1 MLKGVKI
8 RIYPNKHQKELI
20 AKTFGCCRLVY
31 NKGLALRKDTYE
43 ISKES
48 IGYKET
54 SAMLT
59 SLKKDAEFEFLKE
72 VDSIALQQS
81 LRDLD
86 KAYQNFFRAKRGFPK
101 FKSKHNHHNTYRTQN
116 VNNCICIDGDNKH
129 IKFPKLGY
137 VRAKVSYNL
146 SSAKINNATIEQVP
160 SGKYYAVLNVEI
172 PDVKKCNA
180 GRLVGIDLGI
190 KDFYVS
196 SDGIKCD
203 NPKYLAKSAKKLT
216 KEQRKLSKKIET
228 HIVGY
233 KMEKGHR
240 RPIYDKVLSECKN
253 IQKQRIEVARVQEH
267 IANQRDD
274 FLQKQSTRLVSENQV
289 IGIEDLSVR
298 NMVRNHK
305 LAKSISDVSW
315 SRFVSMLEYKSQI
328 YGTEII
334 KVPKFYASSQL
345 CSCCGYKNPMVKDLN
360 VRQWTCPNCKVL
372 HDRDINAATNILN
385 KALEIKYEKL
395 VS

>member
-20 AKTFGCCRLVY
+20 AKTFGCCRLIY

-43 ISKES
+43 TSKES
-48 IGYKET
+48 IGYNET
-54 SAMLT
+54 NAMLT
-59 SLKKDAEFEFLKE
+59 SLKKEEEFAFLKE
-72 VDSIALQQS
+72 VDSISLQQS

-86 KAYQNFFRAKRGFPK
+86 KAYQNFFRTKKGFPE
-101 FKSKHNHHNTYRTQN
+101 FKSKHNPHNAYRTQN
-116 VNNCICIDGDNKH
+116 INNCIRIGGSNKH
-129 IKFPKLGY
+129 IKLPKLGY
-137 VRAKVSYNL
+137 VKAKVSYNL

-160 SGKYYAVLNVEI
+160 SGKYYVMLNVEV
-172 PDVKKCNA
+172 PTVKKCNA
-180 GRLVGIDLGI
+180 GGIVGIDLGI
-190 KDFYVS
+190 KHFYVS

-203 NPKYLAKSAKKLT
+203 NPKYLAKSANKLA

-233 KMEKGHR
+233 KIVKGYR
-240 RPIYDKVLSECKN
+240 YPIYNKSLCECKN
-253 IQKQRIEVARVQEH
+253 IQKQRIKVARIQEH
-267 IANQRDD
+267 IANQRND
-274 FLQKQSTRLVSENQV
+274 FLQKVSTKLVSENQV
-289 IGIEDLSVR
+289 IGIEDLSVK

-305 LAKSISDVSW
+305 LAKSISDASW
-315 SRFVSMLEYKSQI
+315 SKFVSMLEYKAKI

-334 KVPKFYASSQL
+334 KVPRFYASSQR
-345 CSCCGYKNPMVKDLN
+345 CSCCGYKNVAVKDLS
-360 VRQWTCPNCKVL
+360 VRQWSCPNCKVV

-385 KALEIKYEKL
+385 KGLEIKYERL

>member
-8 RIYPNKHQKELI
+8 RIYPNNHQKELI

-31 NKGLALRKDTYE
+31 NKGLALRKDTYKAT
-43 ISKES
+43 KES

-54 SAMLT
+54 NTMLT
-59 SLKKDAEFEFLKE
+59 SLKKDPEFEFLKE

-86 KAYQNFFRAKRGFPK
+86 KAYQNFFKIKRGFPK
-101 FKSKHNHHNTYRTQN
+101 FKSKHNPHNAYRTQN
-116 VNNCICIDGDNKH
+116 VNNCICIGGDNKH
-129 IKFPKLGY
+129 IKLPKLGY
-137 VRAKVSYNL
+137 VKSKVSYNL
-146 SSAKINNATIEQVP
+146 SSAKLNNATIKQYP
-160 SGKYYAVLNVEI
+160 SGKYYVVLNVEV

-180 GRLVGIDLGI
+180 GGTIGIDLGI
-190 KDFYVS
+190 KDFYICN
-196 SDGIKCD
+196 DGVKCD
-203 NPKYLAKSAKKLT
+203 NPKYLAKSERKLA
-216 KEQRKLSKKIET
+216 KEQRRLSKKIET

-233 KMEKGHR
+233 KMVNGYR
-240 RPIYDKVLSECKN
+240 CPIYDKSLSECMN
-253 IQKQRIEVARVQEH
+253 VQKQRIKVARIQEH
-267 IANQRDD
+267 IATQRND
-274 FLQKQSTRLVSENQV
+274 FLQKQSARLVSENQV
-289 IGIEDLSVR
+289 ICLESLSVE

-345 CSCCGYKNPMVKDLN
+345 CSCCGYKNPLVKDLS
-360 VRQWTCPNCKVL
+360 VRQWTCPNCKVI
-372 HDRDINAATNILN
+372 HDRDTNAATNILN
-385 KALEIKYEKL
+385 KGLEIKYEKL

>member
-1 MLKGVKI
+1 MLKGIKI
-8 RIYPNKHQKELI
+8 RIYPNKRQKELI

-31 NKGLALRKDTYE
+31 NRCLALRKDTYQAT
-43 ISKES
+43 KES

-54 SAMLT
+54 NAMLT
-59 SLKKDAEFEFLKE
+59 SLKKADEFEFLKE
-72 VDSIALQQS
+72 VDSMALQQS

-86 KAYQNFFRAKRGFPK
+86 KAYQNFFKTKRGFPK
-101 FKSKHNHHNTYRTQN
+101 FKSKHNSHNAYRTQN
-116 VNNCICIDGDNKH
+116 VSNCIRIGGDNKH
-129 IKFPKLGY
+129 IKLPKLGY
-137 VRAKVSYNL
+137 VKAKVSYNL
-146 SSAKINNATIEQVP
+146 SSAKINNGTIEQVP
-160 SGKYYAVLNVEI
+160 SGKYYVVLNIEV

-180 GRLVGIDLGI
+180 GGVVGIDLGI
-190 KDFYVS
+190 KDFYIN

-203 NPKYLAKSAKKLT
+203 NPKYLAKSAKKLA

-233 KMEKGHR
+233 KIVKGYR
-240 RPIYDKVLSECKN
+240 CPIYDKTLSECRN
-253 IQKQRIEVARVQEH
+253 IQKQRIKVARIHEH
-267 IANQRDD
+267 IANQRND

-289 IGIEDLSVR
+289 ICLEDLSVK
-298 NMVRNHK
+298 NMVRNRK

-315 SRFVSMLEYKSQI
+315 SKFVSMLEYKSKI

-345 CSCCGYKNPMVKDLN
+345 CSCCGYKNPTVKDLS
-360 VRQWTCPNCKVL
+360 VRQWTCPNCNIS

-385 KALEIKYEKL
+385 KGLEIKYEKL

>member
-1 MLKGVKI
+1 MLKGIKI

-20 AKTFGCCRLVY
+20 AETFGCCRLVY
-31 NKGLALRKDTYE
+31 NKGLALRKATYE
-43 ISKES
+43 ATKES

-54 SAMLT
+54 NAMLT
-59 SLKKDAEFEFLKE
+59 SLKKEDDFAFLKE
-72 VDSIALQQS
+72 VDSMALQQS

-86 KAYQNFFRAKRGFPK
+86 KAYQNFFRTKRGFPK
-101 FKSKHNHHNTYRTQN
+101 FKSKHNHRNAYRTQN
-116 VNNCICIDGDNKH
+116 VDNGICIDASSKH
-129 IKFPKLGY
+129 IKVPKLGY
-137 VRAKVSYNL
+137 VKAKVSYNL

-160 SGKYYAVLNVEI
+160 SGKYYVILNVEF

-180 GRLVGIDLGI
+180 GGIVGIDLGI
-190 KDFYVS
+190 KDFYIS
-196 SDGIKCD
+196 SDGIKRD
-203 NPKYLAKSAKKLT
+203 NPKYLAKSAKKLA

-233 KMEKGHR
+233 KMIKGYR
-240 RPIYDKVLSECKN
+240 CPIYDRALSDCKN
-253 IQKQRIEVARVQEH
+253 IQKQRITVARIQEH
-267 IANQRDD
+267 IANQRND

-289 IGIEDLSVR
+289 ICLEDLSVK

-315 SRFVSMLEYKSQI
+315 SKFVSMLEYKSQI

-334 KVPKFYASSQL
+334 KVPRFYASSQL
-345 CSCCGYKNPMVKDLN
+345 CSCCGYKNPVVKDLD
-360 VRQWTCPNCKVL
+360 VRQWTCPNCSAS

-385 KALEIKYEKL
+385 KGLEIRYEKL
-395 VS
+395 MS

>member
-1 MLKGVKI
+1 MLKGIKI
-8 RIYPNKHQKELI
+8 RIYPNKHQKELV

-31 NKGLALRKDTYE
+31 NRGLALRKDAYE
-43 ISKES
+43 TTKES

-54 SAMLT
+54 STMLT
-59 SLKKDAEFEFLKE
+59 SLKKEEDFVFLKE

-101 FKSKHNHHNTYRTQN
+101 FKSKHNHHNAYRTQN
-116 VNNCICIDGDNKH
+116 ISNSIRIDGDNKH
-129 IKFPKLGY
+129 IKLPKLGY
-137 VRAKVSYNL
+137 IKAKVSYNL
-146 SSAKINNATIEQVP
+146 ASVKINNATIEQVP
-160 SGKYYAVLNVEI
+160 SGKYYVTLNVEV

-180 GRLVGIDLGI
+180 GGIVGIDLGI
-190 KDFYVS
+190 KDFYIS

-203 NPKYLAKSAKKLT
+203 NPKYLAKSAKKLA
-216 KEQRKLSKKIET
+216 KAQRKLSKKIET

-233 KMEKGHR
+233 KMIKGYR
-240 RPIYDKVLSECKN
+240 CPIYDKSLFECRN
-253 IQKQRIEVARVQEH
+253 IQKQRIKVARVQER
-267 IANQRDD
+267 IANQRND

-289 IGIEDLSVR
+289 ICLEDLSVK

-315 SRFVSMLEYKSQI
+315 SRFVSMLEYKSKI

-345 CSCCGYKNPMVKDLN
+345 CSCCGYKNPLVKDLS
-360 VRQWTCPNCKVL
+360 VRQWTCPNCKVI
-372 HDRDINAATNILN
+372 HDRDTNAATNILN
-385 KALEIKYEKL
+385 KGLEIKYEKL

>member
-31 NKGLALRKDTYE
+31 NRGLALRKDAYE
-43 ISKES
+43 TTKES

-54 SAMLT
+54 NAMLT

-72 VDSIALQQS
+72 VDSISLQQS

-86 KAYQNFFRAKRGFPK
+86 KAYQNFFRERRGFPK
-101 FKSKHNHHNTYRTQN
+101 FKSKRNPHNAYRTQN
-116 VNNCICIDGDNKH
+116 VNNCICIGCDNKH
-129 IKFPKLGY
+129 IKLPKLGY
-137 VRAKVSYNL
+137 VKAKVSYNL

-160 SGKYYAVLNVEI
+160 SGKYYVVLNVEI
-172 PDVKKCNA
+172 SDVKGGNA
-180 GRLVGIDLGI
+180 GGIVGIDLGI
-190 KDFYVS
+190 KDFYICN
-196 SDGIKCD
+196 DGVKCA
-203 NPKYLAKSAKKLT
+203 NPKYLTKSARKLA
-216 KEQRKLSKKIET
+216 KEQRRLSKKIET
-228 HIVGY
+228 HITGY
-233 KMEKGHR
+233 RVVKGYSC
-240 RPIYDKVLSECKN
+240 PIYDRSLSECKN
-253 IQKQRIEVARVQEH
+253 IQKQRIKVARIQEH
-267 IANQRDD
+267 IANQRND

-289 IGIEDLSVR
+289 ICLEDLSVK
-298 NMVRNHK
+298 NMIRNHK

-328 YGTEII
+328 YETEII

-345 CSCCGYKNPMVKDLN
+345 CSCCGYKNPVVKYLAI
-360 VRQWTCPNCKVL
+360 RQWTCPNCNTF

-385 KALEIKYEKL
+385 KGLEIKYEKL

>member
-31 NKGLALRKDTYE
+31 NKGLALRKDTYVAT
-43 ISKES
+43 KES

-54 SAMLT
+54 NAMLT

-86 KAYQNFFRAKRGFPK
+86 KAYQNFFRTKRGFPK
-101 FKSKHNHHNTYRTQN
+101 FKSKHNHHNSYRTQN
-116 VNNCICIDGDNKH
+116 VHNCICIGGSNKH
-129 IKFPKLGY
+129 IKLPKLGY
-137 VRAKVSYNL
+137 VKAKVSYNL
-146 SSAKINNATIEQVP
+146 VSANINNATIEQVP
-160 SGKYYAVLNVEI
+160 SGKYYVVLNVEV
-172 PDVKKCNA
+172 PNVKKCNV
-180 GRLVGIDLGI
+180 GGVVGIDLGI
-190 KDFYVS
+190 KDFYICN
-196 SDGIKCD
+196 DGVKCD
-203 NPKYLAKSAKKLT
+203 NPKYLARSAKKLAQ
-216 KEQRKLSKKIET
+216 EQRKLSKKIET

-233 KMEKGHR
+233 KIVKGYR
-240 RPIYDKVLSECKN
+240 CPIYDKQLSECKN
-253 IQKQRIEVARVQEH
+253 IQKQRIKVARVQEH
-267 IANQRDD
+267 IANQRND

-289 IGIEDLSVR
+289 ICLEDLSVK
-298 NMVRNHK
+298 NMVKNHK

-315 SRFVSMLEYKSQI
+315 ARFVSMLEYKSPL

-334 KVPKFYASSQL
+334 RVPRFYASSQL
-345 CSCCGYKNPMVKDLN
+345 CSCCGYKNPAVKDLS
-360 VRQWTCPNCKVL
+360 VRQWVCPNCKTH

-385 KALEIKYEKL
+385 KGLEIKYEKL

>member
-8 RIYPNKHQKELI
+8 RIYPNTYQKELI
-20 AKTFGCCRLVY
+20 AKTFGCCRLIY

-43 ISKES
+43 TTKES

-54 SAMLT
+54 NAMLT
-59 SLKKDAEFEFLKE
+59 SLKKEEDFAFLKE
-72 VDSIALQQS
+72 VDSMALQQS

-86 KAYQNFFRAKRGFPK
+86 KAYQNFFRAKCGFPK
-101 FKSKHNHHNTYRTQN
+101 FKSKHNSHNAYRTQN
-116 VNNCICIDGDNKH
+116 ANNVICIGGSNKH
-129 IKFPKLGY
+129 IKLPKLGY
-137 VRAKVSYNL
+137 VKAKVSYNL
-146 SSAKINNATIEQVP
+146 ASVKINNATVVQVP
-160 SGKYYAVLNVEI
+160 SGKYYVVLNVEV

-180 GRLVGIDLGI
+180 GGIIGIDLGI
-190 KDFYVS
+190 KDFYVG
-196 SDGIKCD
+196 SDSIKCD
-203 NPKYLAKSAKKLT
+203 NPKYLAKSAKKLA
-216 KEQRKLSKKIET
+216 KEQRKLSKKIEI

-233 KMEKGHR
+233 RLVKGYR
-240 RPIYDKVLSECKN
+240 CPIYDRTLSECRN
-253 IQKQRIEVARVQEH
+253 VQKQRIKVARIQEH
-267 IANQRDD
+267 IANQRND

-289 IGIEDLSVR
+289 ICLEDLSVK

-345 CSCCGYKNPMVKDLN
+345 CSCCGYKNPIVKNLV
-360 VRQWTCPNCKVL
+360 VRQWTCPNCNTS

-385 KALEIKYEKL
+385 KGLEIKYAKL

>member
-31 NKGLALRKDTYE
+31 NKGLALRKDTYDAT
-43 ISKES
+43 KDS

-86 KAYQNFFRAKRGFPK
+86 KAYQNFFRTKQGFPR
-101 FKSKHNHHNTYRTQN
+101 FKSKHNHHNSYRTQN
-116 VNNCICIDGDNKH
+116 VNNCICIGGSNKH
-129 IKFPKLGY
+129 IKLPKLGY
-137 VRAKVSYNL
+137 VKAKVSYNL
-146 SSAKINNATIEQVP
+146 LDAKINNANIEQMP
-160 SGKYYAVLNVEI
+160 SGKYFAVLNVEI

-180 GRLVGIDLGI
+180 GGIVGIDLGI
-190 KDFYVS
+190 KDFYVG
-196 SDGIKCD
+196 SDSIKCD
-203 NPKYLAKSAKKLT
+203 NPKYLAKSAKKLA
-216 KEQRKLSKKIET
+216 KEQRRLSKKIET

-233 KMEKGHR
+233 KMVKGYR
-240 RPIYDKVLSECKN
+240 RPIYDKPLSECKN
-253 IQKQRIEVARVQEH
+253 IQKQRIKVARVQEH
-267 IANQRDD
+267 IANQRND
-274 FLQKQSTRLVSENQV
+274 FLQKQSTKLVSENQV
-289 IGIEDLSVR
+289 IGIEDLSVK
-298 NMVRNHK
+298 NMVSNHK

-315 SRFVSMLEYKSQI
+315 SKFVFMLEYKAEI

-345 CSCCGYKNPMVKDLN
+345 CSCCGYKNHIVKDLS
-360 VRQWTCPNCKVL
+360 VRRWTCPNCNTI

>member
-1 MLKGVKI
+1 MIKGVKI

-31 NKGLALRKDTYE
+31 NKGLALRKDTYAAT
-43 ISKES
+43 KES

-54 SAMLT
+54 NTMLT
-59 SLKKDAEFEFLKE
+59 SLKKDPEFEFLKE

-101 FKSKHNHHNTYRTQN
+101 FKSKHNHHDAYRTQN
-116 VNNCICIDGDNKH
+116 VNNCICIGDNNKH
-129 IKFPKLGY
+129 IKLPKLGY
-137 VRAKVSYNL
+137 VKAKVSYNL

-160 SGKYYAVLNVEI
+160 SGKYYVVLNVEV

-180 GRLVGIDLGI
+180 GGIIGIDLGI
-190 KDFYVS
+190 KDFYVC
-196 SDGIKCD
+196 SDSIKCG
-203 NPKYLAKSAKKLT
+203 NPKYLAKSAKKLA
-216 KEQRKLSKKIET
+216 KEQRTLSKRIET

-233 KMEKGHR
+233 KTVNGYKC
-240 RPIYDKVLSECKN
+240 PIYDKSLLECKN
-253 IQKQRIEVARVQEH
+253 IQKQRIKVARIQEH
-267 IANQRDD
+267 IANQRND

-289 IGIEDLSVR
+289 ICLEDLSVK
-298 NMVRNHK
+298 NMIKNHK

-315 SRFVSMLEYKSQI
+315 SKFVVMLEYKSQI
-328 YGTEII
+328 YGTEIV

-345 CSCCGYKNPMVKDLN
+345 CSCCGYKNILVKNLS
-360 VRQWTCPNCKVL
+360 VRQWTCPNCKVV
-372 HDRDINAATNILN
+372 HDRDTNAATNIRN
-385 KALEIKYEKL
+385 KGLGIKYEKL
-395 VS
+395 IS

>member
-20 AKTFGCCRLVY
+20 ARTFGCCRLVY

-43 ISKES
+43 ATKES

-54 SAMLT
+54 NVMLT
-59 SLKKDAEFEFLKE
+59 SLKKEEDFTFLKE
-72 VDSIALQQS
+72 VDSMALQQS

-86 KAYQNFFRAKRGFPK
+86 KAYQNFFRTKRGFPK
-101 FKSKHNHHNTYRTQN
+101 FKSKHNPHNAYRTQN
-116 VNNCICIDGDNKH
+116 VNNCVRIDDSNKH
-129 IKFPKLGY
+129 IKVPKLGY
-137 VRAKVSYNL
+137 VKAKVSYNL
-146 SSAKINNATIEQVP
+146 SSAKISNATIEQVP
-160 SGKYYAVLNVEI
+160 SGKYYVVLNVEV
-172 PDVKKCNA
+172 PDVTKCNA
-180 GRLVGIDLGI
+180 GGVVGIDLGI
-190 KDFYVS
+190 KDFYIG

-203 NPKYLAKSAKKLT
+203 NPKYLAKSAKKLA

-233 KMEKGHR
+233 RMVREYR
-240 RPIYDKVLSECKN
+240 CPIYDRALSECKN
-253 IQKQRIEVARVQEH
+253 IQKQRIKVARIQEH
-267 IANQRDD
+267 IANQRND
-274 FLQKQSTRLVSENQV
+274 FLQKQSTRLISENQV
-289 IGIEDLSVR
+289 ICLEDLSVK
-298 NMVRNHK
+298 NMVKNHK

-345 CSCCGYKNPMVKDLN
+345 CSCCGYKNTVVKDLAI
-360 VRQWTCPNCKVL
+360 RQWICPNCNTS

-385 KALEIKYEKL
+385 KGLEIKYGKL

>member
-1 MLKGVKI
+1 MIKGIKI

-20 AKTFGCCRLVY
+20 AKTFGCCRLIY
-31 NKGLALRKDTYE
+31 NRGLALRKDIYE
-43 ISKES
+43 TTKES

-54 SAMLT
+54 NAMLT
-59 SLKKDAEFEFLKE
+59 SLKKAAEFEFLKE

-86 KAYQNFFRAKRGFPK
+86 KAYQNFFRVKRGFPK
-101 FKSKHNHHNTYRTQN
+101 FKSKHNHHDAYRTQN
-116 VNNCICIDGDNKH
+116 INNCIRIGGDNKH
-129 IKFPKLGY
+129 IKLPKLGY
-137 VRAKVSYNL
+137 VKAKVSYDL
-146 SSAKINNATIEQVP
+146 SLAKIGNATIEQVP
-160 SGKYYAVLNVEI
+160 SGKYYVVLNVEV

-180 GRLVGIDLGI
+180 GGVVGIDLGI

-203 NPKYLAKSAKKLT
+203 NPTYLAKSAKKLA

-233 KMEKGHR
+233 KMVKGHR
-240 RPIYDKVLSECKN
+240 CPIYDKSLSECRN
-253 IQKQRIEVARVQEH
+253 VQKQRIKVARIQEH
-267 IANQRDD
+267 IANQRND

-289 IGIEDLSVR
+289 ICLEDLSVK

-315 SRFVSMLEYKSQI
+315 SKFVSMLEYKAPL
-328 YGTEII
+328 YDMKII
-334 KVPKFYASSQL
+334 KVPRFYASSQL
-345 CSCCGYKNPMVKDLN
+345 CSCCGYKNPLVKNLS
-360 VRQWTCPNCKVL
+360 VRQWTCPNCNTL
-372 HDRDINAATNILN
+372 HDRDINAATNIRN
-385 KALEIKYEKL
+385 KAIEIKYAKL

>member
-31 NKGLALRKDTYE
+31 NKGLALRKAAYE
-43 ISKES
+43 STKES

-54 SAMLT
+54 NAMLT
-59 SLKKDAEFEFLKE
+59 SLKKEEDFAFLKE
-72 VDSIALQQS
+72 VDSMALQQS

-86 KAYQNFFRAKRGFPK
+86 KAYQNFFRTKRGFPR
-101 FKSKHNHHNTYRTQN
+101 FKSKHNHHNVYRTQN
-116 VNNCICIDGDNKH
+116 VNNCICIGGDNKH
-129 IKFPKLGY
+129 IKLPKLGY
-137 VRAKVSYNL
+137 VKAKVSYDL

-160 SGKYYAVLNVEI
+160 SGKYYVVLNVEV

-180 GRLVGIDLGI
+180 GGVVGIDLGV

-203 NPKYLAKSAKKLT
+203 NPKYLAKSAKKLA

-228 HIVGY
+228 RIVEY
-233 KMEKGHR
+233 KTVKGHR
-240 RPIYDKVLSECKN
+240 CPIYDKALSECKN
-253 IQKQRIEVARVQEH
+253 IQKQRIKVARIQEH
-267 IANQRDD
+267 IANQRND

-289 IGIEDLSVR
+289 ICLEDLSVK

-315 SRFVSMLEYKSQI
+315 SKFVSMVEYKSEI
-328 YGTEII
+328 YGTEIV

-345 CSCCGYKNPMVKDLN
+345 CSCCGYKNPRVKDLAI
-360 VRQWTCPNCKVL
+360 RQWTCPNCKAV
-372 HDRDINAATNILN
+372 HDRDINAATNIRN
-385 KALEIKYEKL
+385 KGLEIKYEKL